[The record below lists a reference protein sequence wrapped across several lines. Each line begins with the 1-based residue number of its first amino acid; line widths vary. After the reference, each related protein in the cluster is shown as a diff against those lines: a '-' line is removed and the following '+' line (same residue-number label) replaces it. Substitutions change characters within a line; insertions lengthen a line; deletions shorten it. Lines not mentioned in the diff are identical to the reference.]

1 MKEERIARD
10 NIGLMHLATI
20 FIFVCL
26 FDTRTVLLINA
37 LNAVICSPADPCLFV
52 KWANL
57 P

>member
-1 MKEERIARD
+1 
-10 NIGLMHLATI
+10 MHFATI
-20 FIFVCL
+20 FIFVRL

-57 P
+57 PQPFREATTKNSKQ